1 MYNRRI
7 FLMTIERRTSPI
19 IVRFQ
24 INLPDFRV
32 DPVVGL
38 LIELGTG

>member
-7 FLMTIERRTSPI
+7 FSHDYRKAHVPNYCPVPDKSA
-19 IVRFQ
+19 
-24 INLPDFRV
+24 DFRV